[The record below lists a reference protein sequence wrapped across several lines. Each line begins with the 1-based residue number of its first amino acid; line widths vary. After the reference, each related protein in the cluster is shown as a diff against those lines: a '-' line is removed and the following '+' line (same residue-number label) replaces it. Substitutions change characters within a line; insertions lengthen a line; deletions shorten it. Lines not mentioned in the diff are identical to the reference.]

1 MHHWRM
7 TEMEKLHIS
16 EQLRAEDLC
25 AKKARFYL
33 NQSRDPAVQNIL
45 RQCVD
50 KGQRHVGALSGLLQE
65 AGLSHLAR
73 QH

>member
-1 MHHWRM
+1 MMHYRM

-16 EQLRAEDLC
+16 EQLKAEELC

-33 NQSRDPAVQNIL
+33 NQSRDPAIQGL
-45 RQCVD
+45 LQQCAD
-50 KGQRHVGALSGLLQE
+50 KGQRHVNALSSLLHE
-65 AGLSHLAR
+65 AGIPGMG